1 MHGVVARP
9 STVLGTPTLRRDG
22 PEALAV
28 QLHADCRQV
37 QAAARP
43 QCLPSCPPTLLPAR
57 LPAPL
62 SSHRIASHR
71 WPSPGLIWRP
81 PQPPLYLERA
91 SQSRQGRRA
100 CDACPYLHVPVHPV
114 SRRLYSE
121 QPGRRVL
128 RDWLRLSK
136 DGPGPLLP
144 SGGMP
149 PALNRLVAVRLG

>member
-1 MHGVVARP
+1 MRHVRSSGEAIDGARHSHTP
-9 STVLGTPTLRRDG
+9 QGRALGTYGAAARR
-22 PEALAV
+22 L
-28 QLHADCRQV
+28 
-37 QAAARP
+37 AAARP
-43 QCLPSCPPTLLPAR
+43 QCLPSCLLLFHLIA
-57 LPAPL
+57 
-62 SSHRIASHR
+62 SHRIA
-71 WPSPGLIWRP
+71 GLAPVIWRP

-91 SQSRQGRRA
+91 SQSRQGRQA

-121 QPGRRVL
+121 QPGRCVL